1 MIRDGSRLLYAV
13 GIGIVVLI
21 AAAFGMMALTR
32 SFVVEG
38 PSMWPTLLDGDRVL
52 ASRHAYSRRMPERGE
67 IAVFYHPSND
77 RRILIKRV
85 VGLPGD
91 EILITGGVVYINRC
105 FVAPASQQ
113 AVDLPATRLESGE
126 LFVMGDNRTES
137 ADSTVSGFGAVH
149 MEQLIGPVRAVY
161 WPPRRIRF
169 VQKGVTPGVP

>member
-13 GIGIVVLI
+13 GIGIVALL

-32 SFVVEG
+32 SFVVKG
-38 PSMWPTLLDGDRVL
+38 PSMRPTLLDGDRVL
-52 ASRHAYSRRMPERGE
+52 VCRHAYNRRMPERGE

-105 FVAPASQQ
+105 FVAPVSQQ
-113 AVDLPATRLESGE
+113 AMDLPATRLEPGQ
-126 LFVMGDNRTES
+126 LFVMGDNRTAS
-137 ADSTVSGFGAVH
+137 ADSTLPGFGAVH
-149 MEQLIGPVRAVY
+149 TEQLIGPVRAIY
-161 WPPRRIRF
+161 WPPRRIRS
-169 VQKGVTPGVP
+169 VGKGVTPGLP